1 MAKVIESKKNFKLIE
16 CSRTE
21 VAEVFGGAG
30 ICDRCNE
37 TPGTGVYIAVLNSW
51 YCTKCFEDWHKE
63 AKNYPEDQK
72 VEQSNFDHYK
82 PLFDENTERKNNV
95 IKSMNESLERAKV
108 VLEYYGGMFEKSK
121 NRSDLFIY
129 QVNEVYAMSYENG
142 VAKMGTFP
150 DASVLTENVIV
161 EIEKVAKFSNNK
173 GEKVTPIGAVNAE
186 KFFEER
192 QTEMKDLINQLEQT
206 INALNNGK
214 KN

>member
-1 MAKVIESKKNFKLIE
+1 MAKVIESKKDFKLIE
-16 CSRTE
+16 CTRTE

-51 YCTKCFEDWHKE
+51 YCPGCFEEWHKE
-63 AKNYPEDQK
+63 AKNYPDDRK

-82 PLFDENTERKNNV
+82 PLFDENTKKKTNV
-95 IKSMNESLERAKV
+95 INSMNESLERAKV
-108 VLEYYGGMFEKSK
+108 VLDYYGGMFEKSK

-129 QVNEVYAMSYENG
+129 QVNEVYAMKYENG
-142 VAKMGTFP
+142 VAKMGMFS
-150 DASVLTENVIV
+150 DASVLTQNVID

-173 GEKVTPIGAVNAE
+173 GEKVTPIGAVNAA

-192 QTEMKDLINQLEQT
+192 QNEMKELINQLEQT
-206 INALNNGK
+206 IK
-214 KN
+214 RFE